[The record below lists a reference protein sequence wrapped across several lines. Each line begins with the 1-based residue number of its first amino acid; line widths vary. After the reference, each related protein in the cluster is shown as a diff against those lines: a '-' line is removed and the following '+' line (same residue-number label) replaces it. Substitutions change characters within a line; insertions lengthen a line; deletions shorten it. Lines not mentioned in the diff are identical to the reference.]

1 MWILVSRVL
10 RRWKMLVLA
19 LPVVAAVL
27 SRLGN
32 HLERRAGKP
41 TTASR
46 GLLGIS
52 RFARRR
58 AGTDHAAHR
67 PARAHRPSDS
77 VDFRSNV

>member
-1 MWILVSRVL
+1 MWILVSRLL

-27 SRLGN
+27 SRLGS

-58 AGTDHAAHR
+58 AGTEDTAHR
-67 PARAHRPSDS
+67 PARAHRPSD
-77 VDFRSNV
+77 FRSNV